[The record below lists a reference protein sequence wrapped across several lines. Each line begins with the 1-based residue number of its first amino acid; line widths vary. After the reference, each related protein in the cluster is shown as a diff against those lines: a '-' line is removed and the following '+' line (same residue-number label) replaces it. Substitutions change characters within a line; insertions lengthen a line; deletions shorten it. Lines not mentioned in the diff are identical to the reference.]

1 MSQSRHASLVEARS
15 NEGRLEP
22 TQKMRF
28 SVLPR
33 LPLSISANDSLQPCC
48 TPTGTRWA
56 SLWSFEFWTNGDASV
71 VRTARQENRAARLDW
86 FSYVHLFQDAVLSR
100 DPGLD
105 ARSVQVQALSTADKN
120 PQLWSRSCQAWAPGP
135 CSFEQP
141 WSSARSRCQ
150 AENVVFEAANFLW

>member
-1 MSQSRHASLVEARS
+1 MIVCSHAALLQARV
-15 NEGRLEP
+15 GH
-22 TQKMRF
+22 RF
-28 SVLPR
+28 GPSSSGLTAM
-33 LPLSISANDSLQPCC
+33 LL
-48 TPTGTRWA
+48 
-56 SLWSFEFWTNGDASV
+56 V